1 VGEAAATVVTVPAPS
16 ARDRILQSAYELFSR
31 RGVRAVGIDDVIKGA
46 SVAKAT
52 LYRHFKSKDD
62 LVLAFLQQR
71 EQLWTRDWVE
81 AEARRRGA
89 TPEEQLLA
97 IFDLFDE
104 WFQKEDFEGCSF
116 INVLLEMNDRGTP
129 IGRAS
134 ADHLQNIRSILH
146 TLATEAGL
154 RDPEQFAHSW
164 HILMKGSIVAAGEG
178 DRQAAK
184 RAQAMARLLIEQH
197 R

>member
-1 VGEAAATVVTVPAPS
+1 MAEAAAARATVG
-16 ARDRILQSAYELFSR
+16 ARDRILDSAYELFSR
-31 RGVRAVGIDDVIKGA
+31 RGIRAVGVDEVISRA

-52 LYRHFKSKDD
+52 LYRHFSSKDE

-71 EQLWTRDWVE
+71 EQLWTKDWVE
-81 AEARRRGA
+81 TEAKRRAE

-116 INVLLEMNDRGTP
+116 INVLLETNDRLHP
-129 IGRAS
+129 VGRAS
-134 ADHLQNIRSILH
+134 AVHLENIRTVLR
-146 TLATEAGL
+146 TLAEKAHL
-154 RDPEQFAHSW
+154 RDPDQFAHSF

-178 DRQAAK
+178 DRGAAK

-197 R
+197 RS